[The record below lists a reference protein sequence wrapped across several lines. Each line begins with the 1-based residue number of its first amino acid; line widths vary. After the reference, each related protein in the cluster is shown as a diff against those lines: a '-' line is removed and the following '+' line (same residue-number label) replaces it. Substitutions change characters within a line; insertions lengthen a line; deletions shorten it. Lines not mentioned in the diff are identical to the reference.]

1 MSNGTSND
9 LSGSIGA
16 LSESLGKLV
25 QMQVEMLRF
34 GIVSTASLFG
44 MFGKTSADVV
54 SGVLNTVYQ
63 IVQGAASAVAPRK

>member
-1 MSNGTSND
+1 
-9 LSGSIGA
+9 
-16 LSESLGKLV
+16 
-25 QMQVEMLRF
+25 MLRF